1 MSFSAAP
8 EIQERDLKQV
18 LPHSTEDGPKAMAEP
33 CQSSPQHR
41 QPQLQG
47 REEAVE
53 LSGACKALM
62 KSPLSLYIL
71 LSRCINV

>member
-1 MSFSAAP
+1 
-8 EIQERDLKQV
+8 
-18 LPHSTEDGPKAMAEP
+18 MAEP

-71 LSRCINV
+71 LSHCINV